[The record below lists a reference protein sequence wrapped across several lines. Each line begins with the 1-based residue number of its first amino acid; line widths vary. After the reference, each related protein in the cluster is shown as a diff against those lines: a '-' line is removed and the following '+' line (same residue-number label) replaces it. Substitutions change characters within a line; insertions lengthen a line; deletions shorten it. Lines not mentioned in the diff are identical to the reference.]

1 MGKILLKVPNLKSF
15 PQIILKE
22 EGNVTKIRGILHS
35 TKVSPSIL
43 NSIIESVRSIM
54 NNYLSD
60 IYIFI
65 DPMNEKN
72 ADDSPGFGISLV
84 AETTTKCYISAENV
98 AVVEGTKQLF
108 SPEEIT
114 KTTSIELLKE
124 VNNGGVV
131 DSTQQG
137 MLLLLC
143 AIGAKALHQVR
154 LGPLTKRT
162 FAFLRQ
168 IDETLGLKFKI
179 SPEVTNHTVILSC
192 IGIHVQNSV
201 SSFL

>member
-1 MGKILLKVPNLKSF
+1 MG
-15 PQIILKE
+15 
-22 EGNVTKIRGILHS
+22 EGVQ
-35 TKVSPSIL
+35 
-43 NSIIESVRSIM
+43 SIM

-72 ADDSPGFGISLV
+72 VDDSLGFGISLV
-84 AETTTKCYISAENV
+84 AETTTKCYISTENV
-98 AVVEGTKQLF
+98 AIVKGTKQLF
-108 SPEEIT
+108 FSEEIA
-114 KTTSIELLKE
+114 KITSLELLKE
-124 VNNGGVV
+124 INNGGVV

-137 MLLLLC
+137 MLVLLC
-143 AIGAKALHQVR
+143 AIGVKALHQVR

-168 IDETLGLKFKI
+168 IDEILGVKFKI
-179 SPEVTNHTVILSC
+179 SPEITNHTVILSC